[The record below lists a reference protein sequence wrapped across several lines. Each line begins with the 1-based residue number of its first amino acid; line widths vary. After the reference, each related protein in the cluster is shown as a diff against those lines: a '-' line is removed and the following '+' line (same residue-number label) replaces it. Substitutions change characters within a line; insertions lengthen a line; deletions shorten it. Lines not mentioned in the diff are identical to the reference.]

1 MEIKLHSNATTTPRT
16 RKYIQDSNKTDAELA
31 EELNISVD
39 TVRRWRKRDDCYD
52 KSHRPNTIHR
62 ALSREQEAI
71 LVFLRLRL
79 ALSLDELL
87 EAARLLV
94 QQGISRAS
102 ISRMLQNWQVSRIG
116 KPDLAQAAGHLRL
129 DIFPLPEVISHKQ
142 GVLLV
147 FSDPVSGYLA
157 VALRERDE
165 HQPLEGLVGF
175 LQNGL
180 LLPVLSIAARPSTLA
195 QKLAQELGVPLHAAE
210 EESWLA
216 EAAKGNFQQPLEA
229 MLNGERFDK
238 RLGLGAVLLEFE
250 DLLNQRIIRSRL
262 KNLTPA
268 AWLKLRQETS
278 HSA

>member
-16 RKYIQDSNKTDAELA
+16 RKYIQESDKTDGELA

-39 TVRRWRKRDDCYD
+39 TVRRWRMRDDCYD

-62 ALSREQEAI
+62 ALSQEQEAI

-102 ISRMLQNWQVSRIG
+102 VSRTLQNWQQSRIAR
-116 KPDLAQAAGHLRL
+116 PDLKRACGHLWL
-129 DIFPLPEVISHKQ
+129 DVFPLPEVVSHKQ
-142 GVLLV
+142 GELLV
-147 FSDPVSGYLA
+147 FSDRVSGYMA
-157 VALRERDE
+157 VALRERGCVGIPD
-165 HQPLEGLVGF
+165 PLVGF
-175 LQNGL
+175 LRQGL
-180 LLPVLSIAARPSTLA
+180 LLPVLSITARPSPFAQQLA
-195 QKLAQELGVPLHAAE
+195 EALSVPLHSAPE
-210 EESWLA
+210 ENWQQQ
-216 EAAKGNFQQPLEA
+216 AKEGNYRQGLEVL
-229 MLNGERFDK
+229 LNGERFDK

-268 AWLKLRQETS
+268 AWLRLHQP
-278 HSA
+278 SAGK